1 MNREAIHTQDAPKA
15 LGPYEQA
22 IRVGDMLFTSGQLGI
37 DPSTDALPDGVE
49 AQAHNAMKNLGAI
62 LREAGA
68 DYKNVVKTTVFL
80 ADLGDFATVNGIYE
94 SYFDGVFPARSCV
107 QVARLP
113 KDALIEVE
121 CIAAL

>member
-68 DYKNVVKTTVFL
+68 DYKSIVKTTVFL

>member
-1 MNREAIHTQDAPKA
+1 MNRETIHTQDAPKA

-37 DPSTDALPDGVE
+37 DPATDALPDGVQ

-121 CIAAL
+121 CVAAL

>member
-1 MNREAIHTQDAPKA
+1 MNRETIHTQDAPKA

-37 DPSTDALPDGVE
+37 DPATDALPDSVE
-49 AQAHNAMKNLGAI
+49 AQAYNAMKNLGAI

>member
-37 DPSTDALPDGVE
+37 DPATDALPDGVE

-121 CIAAL
+121 CVAAL

>member
-22 IRVGDMLFTSGQLGI
+22 IRMGDMLFTSGQLGI

>member
-37 DPSTDALPDGVE
+37 DPATDALPDGVE

-62 LREAGA
+62 LREVGA

-121 CIAAL
+121 CVAAL

>member
-15 LGPYEQA
+15 LGSYEQA

-68 DYKNVVKTTVFL
+68 DYKSIVKTTVFL